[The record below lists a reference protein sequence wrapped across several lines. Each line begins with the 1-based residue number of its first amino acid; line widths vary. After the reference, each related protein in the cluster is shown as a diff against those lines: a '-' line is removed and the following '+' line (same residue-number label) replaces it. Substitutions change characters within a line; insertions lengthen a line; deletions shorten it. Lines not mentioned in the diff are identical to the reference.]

1 MEVSEAEASFR
12 ARARAMWW
20 AGGAVLSGA
29 LVLHCQRTSSAAELL
44 HQPLT
49 THTPPSL
56 VFMQPLG
63 HEYIGS
69 TTKQSSIGL
78 IQHFGSD
85 L

>member
-29 LVLHCQRTSSAAELL
+29 LACGVALPANVIDCRASSPTLDA
-44 HQPLT
+44 
-49 THTPPSL
+49 HTPPL

-69 TTKQSSIGL
+69 TTNQSSIGL
-78 IQHFGSD
+78 I
-85 L
+85 